1 MNPDNLET
9 RTNLS
14 AEQKESS
21 KMFFLTVPTKND
33 KIPLFL
39 TPDSKPT
46 ATSATKLFPQTD
58 FVTQKSHFQSNH
70 AMTSSPY
77 KEIVGDRFIPV
88 RSQSIA
94 RNLFEVPNDVFISP
108 QKIEPF
114 TEEAQ
119 NQIKYNSLLENRLL
133 EVKHTDFFSKFV
145 ESKTKGV
152 PLVRNKA
159 SIYSNVEHK
168 SPYSNESISGSGGF
182 ILPKLLKFKTPL
194 RENKESDTIKNL
206 RSPPFLDTENDEK
219 NIFETFK
226 QYRKISK
233 TPYKILD
240 APSLQDDFYLNLI
253 HWSQRNQLAVSLGQ
267 AVWIWNG
274 DTSNVYK
281 FAFKDDIEDIE
292 YTSVQWDPK
301 GNLLGVGDVSGKLEI
316 WDVNGNKKIRKLGGH
331 SDRLDCISWNGNLI
345 STGSRDGSILT
356 RDLRSPN
363 DYIMKYE
370 GHKDEVCGLKWSNNG
385 QQLASGGN
393 DNKVFIWGSRK
404 LEAEAKFKEHSSA
417 VKALAWSPHQQ
428 GLLLSGGGCTDK
440 SIKIWNTLSMTLI
453 NSIQTDSQ
461 VCNMLFSKNSNEFV
475 STHGLYGNQIIV
487 WKYPE
492 ILKMC
497 VLDGP
502 QGHSERVLYL
512 SDSPNGENIVT
523 GASDETLKFWKIF
536 PSKISVE
543 TSQLFPSFDDL
554 R

>member
-1 MNPDNLET
+1 MNHDNIDINPN
-9 RTNLS
+9 TN
-14 AEQKESS
+14 AQQKDNS
-21 KMFFLTVPTKND
+21 KVFFLPMPTKND
-33 KIPLFL
+33 NNQLFL
-39 TPDSKPT
+39 TPDSKST
-46 ATSATKLFPQTD
+46 VSSTKLLAQTD
-58 FVTQKSHFQSNH
+58 FVTQKSSFQANH
-70 AMTSSPY
+70 AMTCSPY

-94 RNLFEVPNDVFISP
+94 RNLFEVPNEVFLSP
-108 QKIEPF
+108 EKIEPF

-119 NQIKYNSLLENRLL
+119 NQIKYNSLLENQLL
-133 EVKHTDFFSKFV
+133 EVKHTDFFSRFAGSKAKTLPLM
-145 ESKTKGV
+145 KTKT
-152 PLVRNKA
+152 
-159 SIYSNVEHK
+159 SSHYSSDHNP
-168 SPYSNESISGSGGF
+168 SYTNESRAAGGF
-182 ILPKLLKFKTPL
+182 TLPKLLKFKTPL
-194 RENKESDTIKNL
+194 RENKELDSMQNI
-206 RSPPFLDTENDEK
+206 RSSPFLDIENDEK

-253 HWSQRNQLAVSLGQ
+253 HWSQKNQLAVSLGQ

-274 DTSNVYK
+274 DTSDVYK
-281 FAFKDDIEDIE
+281 FAFKDDAEDIE
-292 YTSVQWDPK
+292 YSSVQWDPK
-301 GNLLGVGDVSGKLEI
+301 GNLLAVGDFAGKLEI
-316 WDVNGNKKIRKLGGH
+316 WDVNDNRKLRTLSGH
-331 SDRLDCISWNGNLI
+331 SDRVDCLSWNGNLI
-345 STGSRDGSILT
+345 STGSRDGTILT
-356 RDLRSPN
+356 RDLRSQN

-370 GHKDEVCGLKWSNNG
+370 GHKEEVCGLKWSNNG

-393 DNKVFIWGSRK
+393 DNRMFIWGIRK
-404 LEAEAKFKEHSSA
+404 LEAEAKFKEHLSA

-428 GLLLSGGGCTDK
+428 GLLLSGGGYTDK

-461 VCNMLFSKNSNEFV
+461 VCNMLFSRNSNEFV

-492 ILKMC
+492 LLKIC

-502 QGHSERVLYL
+502 QGHTERVLYL

-536 PSKISVE
+536 PSKVSAA
-543 TSQLFPSFDDL
+543 TSQLFPSFDNL